1 MPAIL
6 RIKNDYGTTLISS
19 GDPTLA
25 MRQSGSVTLNG
36 SGEAVVT
43 IYNCEFPT
51 LAARCTSMVGLKST
65 VRSDTTTTYT
75 IKGAPGAVVYW
86 YYFDR
91 PEHSGGGKVVLR
103 VRNPNDGK
111 LTFDSG
117 RRIGKVVGTVQ
128 NDNHTWTGTAGRTYA
143 VILDTTATKE
153 QYWNVS
159 YVRDGANYETIQ
171 YWNHGWSTNAI
182 LVNGA
187 SVQTGWVESIGY
199 VDEFVGDMGYSVAP
213 PDNVIGVGMVQI
225 ILDVTGY

>member
-65 VRSDTTTTYT
+65 VRSGTTTTST

-86 YYFDR
+86 YYFD
-91 PEHSGGGKVVLR
+91 
-103 VRNPNDGK
+103 
-111 LTFDSG
+111 
-117 RRIGKVVGTVQ
+117 
-128 NDNHTWTGTAGRTYA
+128 
-143 VILDTTATKE
+143 
-153 QYWNVS
+153 
-159 YVRDGANYETIQ
+159 
-171 YWNHGWSTNAI
+171 
-182 LVNGA
+182 
-187 SVQTGWVESIGY
+187 
-199 VDEFVGDMGYSVAP
+199 
-213 PDNVIGVGMVQI
+213 
-225 ILDVTGY
+225 